1 MSWIILVG
9 ANSDMAK
16 AAAGNFARRGYNLCL
31 LTRNP
36 QKLNYLTSYLSQS
49 YKVKVIA
56 RYFEI
61 EHFLKFKHCW
71 DDLKPFPV
79 GIIYFIGYL
88 GEDSLNI
95 SCSEIEKVYNLN
107 CIYAVKM
114 FNYFSLKFIDLNRGS
129 LIAVSSVS
137 GERGK
142 SMHYLYNSAKSA
154 LSIYLQGLRLK
165 LMDRKI
171 KVVDIRPGF
180 VKTKFTKFYGIKAK
194 MAVSPE
200 YTGEKIFQAY
210 KSNRGIV
217 YIPWWWRW
225 LMLAV
230 KLTPERLLGWI
241 TLK

>member
-1 MSWIILVG
+1 MAWIILVG

-16 AAAGNFARRGYNLCL
+16 AAAGHFAKNGYNLCL

-36 QKLNYLTSYLSQS
+36 KNLNYLVSSLSQS
-49 YKVKVIA
+49 YGVKVIS

-61 EHFLKFKHCW
+61 EHFLEYQNCW
-71 DDLKPFPV
+71 VDLQPFPE

-88 GEDSLNI
+88 GENSLSI
-95 SCSEIEKVYNLN
+95 SYSQIEKVYNLN

-114 FNYFSLKFIDLNRGS
+114 FNYFSLKFIEINRGS

-165 LMDRKI
+165 LMDKQI
-171 KVVDIRPGF
+171 KVMDIRPGF
-180 VKTKFTKFYGIKAK
+180 VNTKFTEFYGIKAK

-200 YTGEKIFQAY
+200 YAGEKIFQAY
-210 KSNRGIV
+210 KSSRGIV

-225 LMLAV
+225 LMLVV
-230 KLTPERLLGWI
+230 KLIPERLLGWI